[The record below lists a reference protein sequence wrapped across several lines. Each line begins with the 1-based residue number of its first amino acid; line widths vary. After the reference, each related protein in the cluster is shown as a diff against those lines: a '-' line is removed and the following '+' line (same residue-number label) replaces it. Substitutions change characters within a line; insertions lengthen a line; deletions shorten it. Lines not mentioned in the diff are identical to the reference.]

1 MTVDKNGLATVVWRR
16 NNGTNNIVQSSTSLN
31 GAAWSTPVDL
41 SATGANATAPQV
53 TVAPNGLATAV
64 WVRNNGTVDIVQSS
78 TSLSG
83 AAWSTPVDLSATGQ
97 NAQNPQV
104 TVDKNG
110 LATAVWLRYNAG
122 KTIVQS
128 STSLSGAA
136 WSTPVNLSAVGQ
148 SAQNP
153 QVIADKNGLA
163 IAIWTRSNGTNT
175 IVQSSTSLSGAAW
188 STPVDLSATGRN
200 GVSPQVTVDSNGLA
214 TAVWIRNNGTN
225 DIVQSS
231 TSLSGAAW
239 STPVDLSATGQSA
252 FLPQVTVDS
261 NGLTIA
267 IWYRSNGTNNIVQS
281 STSLSGAAWS
291 TPVDLSATGQSA
303 IGVSVT
309 VDKNGLA
316 RAVWTRSNGTNTIVQ
331 SSARTPEQTTPTI
344 TTPPTAGSISYG
356 TALSG
361 ATLTGGAASVPG
373 TFTFTSP
380 STTPATGTSNVSITF
395 TPSDTINY
403 TTTTTT
409 IPITVSAATPTP
421 TPTPEQPLVNTGTSI
436 IGLGMMAG
444 GAMLMALLGAVIILV
459 TRGRARRR

>member
-1 MTVDKNGLATVVWRR
+1 M
-16 NNGTNNIVQSSTSLN
+16 S

-41 SATGANATAPQV
+41 SATGASATA
-53 TVAPNGLATAV
+53 
-64 WVRNNGTVDIVQSS
+64 
-78 TSLSG
+78 
-83 AAWSTPVDLSATGQ
+83 
-97 NAQNPQV
+97 
-104 TVDKNG
+104 
-110 LATAVWLRYNAG
+110 
-122 KTIVQS
+122 
-128 STSLSGAA
+128 
-136 WSTPVNLSAVGQ
+136 
-148 SAQNP
+148 
-153 QVIADKNGLA
+153 
-163 IAIWTRSNGTNT
+163 
-175 IVQSSTSLSGAAW
+175 
-188 STPVDLSATGRN
+188 
-200 GVSPQVTVDSNGLA
+200 PQVTVDSNGLA
-214 TAVWIRNNGTN
+214 TAVWLRNNGTN
-225 DIVQSS
+225 D
-231 TSLSGAAW
+231 
-239 STPVDLSATGQSA
+239 
-252 FLPQVTVDS
+252 
-261 NGLTIA
+261 
-267 IWYRSNGTNNIVQS
+267 IVQS

-409 IPITVSAATPTP
+409 IPITVSAATPTITTPPTAGSISYGTALSGATLTGGAASVPGTFTFTSPSTTPATGTSNVSITFTPSDTINYTTTTTTIPITVSAATPTP

>member
-1 MTVDKNGLATVVWRR
+1 MISRKLAVLFVVFAATTGVLLSSSALAAGGTWTTVDISATGGNASVPRMTVDKNGLATVVWRR

-64 WVRNNGTVDIVQSS
+64 W
-78 TSLSG
+78 
-83 AAWSTPVDLSATGQ
+83 
-97 NAQNPQV
+97 
-104 TVDKNG
+104 
-110 LATAVWLRYNAG
+110 
-122 KTIVQS
+122 
-128 STSLSGAA
+128 
-136 WSTPVNLSAVGQ
+136 
-148 SAQNP
+148 
-153 QVIADKNGLA
+153 
-163 IAIWTRSNGTNT
+163 
-175 IVQSSTSLSGAAW
+175 
-188 STPVDLSATGRN
+188 
-200 GVSPQVTVDSNGLA
+200 
-214 TAVWIRNNGTN
+214 IRNNGTN
-225 DIVQSS
+225 D
-231 TSLSGAAW
+231 
-239 STPVDLSATGQSA
+239 
-252 FLPQVTVDS
+252 
-261 NGLTIA
+261 
-267 IWYRSNGTNNIVQS
+267 IVQS